1 MTEHVHTRE
10 KALRMKA
17 RVAEFNRSEIARL
30 LGMECVETWDFGA
43 RVVMETEGKRGPR
56 GTAHGGTIFTLA
68 DQAFAI
74 AANQEEI
81 PQVALSAHIQY
92 IAPAGGR
99 LEAVANKVEDNGANS
114 IYRVVVYEGDRIIA
128 LFDGVGIKA

>member
-1 MTEHVHTRE
+1 MTAQDRTRE
-10 KALRMKA
+10 KVIRVKEK
-17 RVAEFNRSEIARL
+17 VAEFNRSEIARL

-43 RVVMETEGKRGPR
+43 RVVMETDGKRGPR

-81 PQVALSAHIQY
+81 PQVALSAHILY
-92 IAPAGGR
+92 IAPAAGR
-99 LEAVANKVEDNGANS
+99 LEAVADRVEDNGTNS
-114 IYRVVVYEGDRIIA
+114 VYRVVVYEGERIVA
-128 LFDGVGIKA
+128 LFDGVGIKV